1 MTYEICSSSLPV
13 ILIFLIKLNVYD
25 DPSVYCKYILSFMNL
40 IDLIII
46 ALLGYG
52 VIKGYKK
59 GLIIELSSFFGVFI
73 SFFISINLDDI
84 VSKYIVELIKINF
97 DILNIVVFILIFL
110 LSYSAIIFIAKGFTK
125 LIKFVYLG
133 LLNSFLGSLFGG
145 LKLLLILMIIAK
157 IIFSFNLITMKML
170 SESNLMIQLHIL
182 SEIIFNSVEIINYE
196 YQNNLI

>member
-1 MTYEICSSSLPV
+1 
-13 ILIFLIKLNVYD
+13 
-25 DPSVYCKYILSFMNL
+25 MNL

-52 VIKGYKK
+52 LIKGYKK

-73 SFFISINLDDI
+73 AFFISINLDDI
-84 VSKYIVELIKINF
+84 VSKQIAELININY
-97 DILNIVVFILIFL
+97 DILNIIVFILTFL

-125 LIKFVYLG
+125 LMKFVYLG
-133 LLNSFLGSLFGG
+133 LLNSLLGSLFGG
-145 LKLLLILMIIAK
+145 LKLLLILMILSK
-157 IIFSFNLITMKML
+157 IIFSFNLIPMKML

-196 YQNNLI
+196 YTNNLI

>member
-1 MTYEICSSSLPV
+1 
-13 ILIFLIKLNVYD
+13 
-25 DPSVYCKYILSFMNL
+25 MNL

-84 VSKYIVELIKINF
+84 VSKNIVELININF

-133 LLNSFLGSLFGG
+133 LLNSLLGSLFGG
-145 LKLLLILMIIAK
+145 LKLLLILMIIVK
-157 IIFSFNLITMKML
+157 IIFSFNLIPMKML
-170 SESNLMIQLHIL
+170 SESNLMIQLHVL

-196 YQNNLI
+196 HPNNLI

>member
-1 MTYEICSSSLPV
+1 
-13 ILIFLIKLNVYD
+13 
-25 DPSVYCKYILSFMNL
+25 MNL

-52 VIKGYKK
+52 LIKGYKK

-73 SFFISINLDDI
+73 AFFISINLDDI
-84 VSKYIVELIKINF
+84 ISRQILELININF
-97 DILNIVVFILIFL
+97 DILNIIVFILTFL

-133 LLNSFLGSLFGG
+133 LLNSLLGSLFGG
-145 LKLLLILMIIAK
+145 LKLLLILMILSN
-157 IIFSFNLITMKML
+157 IIFSFNLIPMRIL
-170 SESNLMIQLHIL
+170 SESNLMLQLHIL

-196 YQNNLI
+196 YPNNLI

>member
-1 MTYEICSSSLPV
+1 
-13 ILIFLIKLNVYD
+13 
-25 DPSVYCKYILSFMNL
+25 MNL
-40 IDLIII
+40 IDLTII

-52 VIKGYKK
+52 LIKGYTK
-59 GLIIELSSFFGVFI
+59 GLIIEISSFFGVFI

-84 VSKYIVELIKINF
+84 ISKQIVELISINF
-97 DILNIVVFILIFL
+97 DILNIIVFILTFL

-133 LLNSFLGSLFGG
+133 LLNSLLGSLFGG

-157 IIFSFNLITMKML
+157 IIFSFNLISMKML

-196 YQNNLI
+196 YPNSLI